1 MVVRVIVVD
10 QWLSPEKDLST
21 KWAWSAGERGVAGR
35 VCQGSTQ
42 MWACSETGWT
52 RLLIL
57 MDPHNGVQFR
67 EFLDL
72 QPVHKIRTK
81 SNLL

>member
-1 MVVRVIVVD
+1 M
-10 QWLSPEKDLST
+10 
-21 KWAWSAGERGVAGR
+21 AGR